1 MVNMKK
7 AVEFKNVSFS
17 YGENSD
23 FVLKN
28 SDFFLEYGELSL
40 LAGFSGSGKSTVLSI
55 LTGIIPNL
63 VNGKLE
69 GKIFVDGEDISF
81 KKINSICKKVALVMQ
96 NAEIQIIHESVEDE
110 IMKSLLEWKISPLKN
125 KKWKSGLKTPAR

>member
-1 MVNMKK
+1 MNR

-17 YGENSD
+17 YGENCD

-28 SDFFLEYGELSL
+28 SDFFLEYGEVSL

-63 VNGKLE
+63 TGGNLKGSV
-69 GKIFVDGEDISF
+69 FVDGQDISG
-81 KKINSICKKVALVMQ
+81 KK
-96 NAEIQIIHESVEDE
+96 
-110 IMKSLLEWKISPLKN
+110 
-125 KKWKSGLKTPAR
+125 

>member
-63 VNGKLE
+63 ANGKLE
-69 GKIFVDGEDISF
+69 GKVFVDGEDISF
-81 KKINSICKKVALVMQ
+81 KKINSTKVLK
-96 NAEIQIIHESVEDE
+96 
-110 IMKSLLEWKISPLKN
+110 MKSLLEWKISPLKN